1 MLIRALTLQKVRGSS
16 SPIRQHRAWESRQ
29 LQVSLGGGYH
39 GGEQRL
45 VGERDGAQCGRASPN
60 AHLVGEGLERADCR
74 EGVVLAALAHGDVVA
89 RVLYLSTTA
98 HTKSHTHTRACARSY
113 TGTH

>member
-1 MLIRALTLQKVRGSS
+1 M
-16 SPIRQHRAWESRQ
+16 
-29 LQVSLGGGYH
+29 SLGGGYH

-45 VGERDGAQCGRASPN
+45 VGERYVAQCGGASPN